1 VKFLPLVWA
10 MLWRSKARTWLTF
23 LSIVVA
29 FVLFGLL
36 DSVTKTF
43 LLGVRLAGDDRIIVT
58 YRQGLTKLLPIAYRS
73 RIEAVDGVLVAQP
86 LMFLPGWYQD
96 PKNQVQTM
104 AIPPDTLLMDP
115 RVVVAP
121 EHLQAFITQRAA
133 AIVGKDLAQQHGWKV
148 GDRISIRG
156 LQQRKDGGE
165 NWEFDVVGFYELD
178 KRQTGGRHVP
188 TQNMVMSIDY
198 YNEAN
203 AFPDRV
209 VWFTVR
215 VRDPKQADAVARA
228 IDQVF
233 RNSEFETRTQPEAEF
248 QRSFVKQF
256 GNVGKMMTGILAA
269 VFFTLLLVAGNSMMQ
284 SFRERL
290 GEIAVL
296 KTLGF
301 GNARVA
307 SLIAAE
313 SLLLAVLAGAVGLAL
328 VDLLIPLL
336 RKYIEGQVLA
346 AIDLEAGTVATGLAL
361 ALAVGAVAALVPVW
375 RSARLTV
382 VEGLAQS

>member
-58 YRQGLTKLLPIAYRS
+58 YRQGLTKLLPIAHRS

-86 LMFLPGWYQD
+86 LMFLPGWYRD
-96 PKNQVQTM
+96 PKNQVQAM

-121 EHLQAFITQRAA
+121 EHLQAFIAQRTGV
-133 AIVGKDLAQQHGWKV
+133 IVGKDLAQEHGWKV

-165 NWEFDVVGFYELD
+165 DWEFDVVGLYELD
-178 KRQTGGRHVP
+178 KRLTGGRHVP

-209 VWFTVR
+209 VWFTVK
-215 VRDPKQADAVARA
+215 VRDPQQADAVGRA

-248 QRSFVKQF
+248 QRGFVKQF

-301 GNARVA
+301 GDGRVA
-307 SLIAAE
+307 ALIATESMLLCAIAGAIGLATV
-313 SLLLAVLAGAVGLAL
+313 SLLM
-328 VDLLIPLL
+328 PLL
-336 RKYIEGQVLA
+336 RTQVGGQLLG
-346 AIDLEAGTVATGLAL
+346 AIDLERATVITGLAL
-361 ALAVGAVAALVPVW
+361 ALGIGAVAALVPVW
-375 RSARLTV
+375 RAARLTV

>member
-29 FVLFGLL
+29 FVLFGVL

-58 YRQGLTKLLPIAYRS
+58 YRQGLTKLLPIAYRK
-73 RIEAVDGVLVAQP
+73 RIETIDGVMAVQP
-86 LMFLPGWYQD
+86 TMFLPGWYQD
-96 PKNQVQTM
+96 PKNQIQAM
-104 AIPPDTLLMDP
+104 AIDPQVQVDP
-115 RVVVAP
+115 RAIVSP
-121 EHLQAFITQRAA
+121 EHAA
-133 AIVGKDLAQQHGWKV
+133 AFQSQRTSVLAGRELAEQYGWKV
-148 GDRISIRG
+148 GDRISLHG
-156 LQQRKDGGE
+156 LQQRKDGGA
-165 NWEFDVVGFYELD
+165 NWEFDIVGTYHLD
-178 KRQTGGRHVP
+178 EKQTGGRRVP
-188 TQNMVMSIDY
+188 AQFLIMNIDY

-209 VWFTVR
+209 IWFTVR
-215 VRDPKQADAVARA
+215 VRDPKQADAAARA
-228 IDQVF
+228 IDQAF

-248 QRSFVKQF
+248 QRGFVKQF
-256 GNVGKMMTGILAA
+256 GNIGKMMTAILAA

-301 GNARVA
+301 GDGRVA
-307 SLIAAE
+307 GLIAAE
-313 SLLLAVLAGAVGLAL
+313 SMLLCAVAGGIGLAT
-328 VDLLIPLL
+328 VALLMPILRTQIGGQLL
-336 RKYIEGQVLA
+336 G
-346 AIDLEAGTVATGLAL
+346 AIDLERATVATGLVL

-375 RSARLTV
+375 RAARLTV